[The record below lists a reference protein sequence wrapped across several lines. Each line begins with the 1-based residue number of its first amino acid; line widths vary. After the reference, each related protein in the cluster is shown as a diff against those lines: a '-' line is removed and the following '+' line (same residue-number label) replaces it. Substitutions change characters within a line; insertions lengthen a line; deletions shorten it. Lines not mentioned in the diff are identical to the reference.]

1 MIDEELL
8 NKFDRIQDLPV
19 SEEMLGA
26 YMEDNLSPTEAL
38 DVESAIQEYNYL
50 KDIIYPIAEYDT
62 KIDDISIDSAISE
75 FELPNIPDDSYIEL
89 DLEYSS
95 SLPELEFF
103 DSVTTDCTVDNV
115 SSHEDCYTENTIE
128 NQFEDDDALFD
139 SSDDNDIS
147 DYE

>member
-26 YMEDNLSPTEAL
+26 YMEDNLTPIEVQ
-38 DVESAIQEYNYL
+38 DVESAIQEYDYL
-50 KDIIYPIAEYDT
+50 KDIMYPIAGCNTD
-62 KIDDISIDSAISE
+62 IDDIAIDSTPSE
-75 FELPNIPDDSYIEL
+75 FELPTIPDDSFIGL
-89 DLEYSS
+89 DLEYTPSFT
-95 SLPELEFF
+95 ELDVI
-103 DSVTTDCTVDNV
+103 DSMADCAVDNV
-115 SSHEDCYTENTIE
+115 YSQEDCYTDNTID
-128 NQFEDDDALFD
+128 NQFEDEDASFD

>member
-1 MIDEELL
+1 MIDDELL

-26 YMEDNLSPTEAL
+26 YLEDNLSSSEVL
-38 DVESAIQEYNYL
+38 DVESAIQESDYL

-62 KIDDISIDSAISE
+62 NIDDISIDSAISE
-75 FELPNIPDDSYIEL
+75 FELPDIPDDSYIEL
-89 DLEYSS
+89 DLEYSP
-95 SLPELEFF
+95 SLPELEVF
-103 DSVTTDCTVDNV
+103 DSVADCAVDHV
-115 SSHEDCYTENTIE
+115 SSHVDCYTENTIE

>member
-1 MIDEELL
+1 MISDELL
-8 NKFDRIQDLPV
+8 NKFDSIEDLPV

-26 YMEDNLSPTEAL
+26 YLEDNLSPSEAY
-38 DVESAIQEYNYL
+38 DVECAIQENDYLSELTNTEIEYNE
-50 KDIIYPIAEYDT
+50 DF
-62 KIDDISIDSAISE
+62 DISIDD
-75 FELPNIPDDSYIEL
+75 FDLPIIPDDSYIEL
-89 DLEYSS
+89 DWGYSP
-95 SLPELEFF
+95 SLPELEAF
-103 DSVTTDCTVDNV
+103 DSVADCAVDHV

>member
-8 NKFDRIQDLPV
+8 NKFDRIQDLPI

-38 DVESAIQEYNYL
+38 DVESALQEYDCL
-50 KDIIYPIAEYDT
+50 KDIINPITECDAN
-62 KIDDISIDSAISE
+62 IDDISINSTISE
-75 FELPNIPDDSYIEL
+75 VELPNIPDDSYIEL
-89 DLEYSS
+89 DLEYSP
-95 SLPELEFF
+95 SLPELEVF
-103 DSVTTDCTVDNV
+103 DSVADCAVDHV